1 MQEFKVNDF
10 ITLRLEGKDT
20 VIYVAGKRFQQC
32 KYLFI
37 SMPVD
42 ELDSTDEINS
52 IDEAA
57 ENFNASPETSINIP
71 PEMRFWAHCSNLQTW
86 SENGYDTRL
95 LHSNLAFPLLK
106 KLTDIGDKQA
116 LKIFKEEIAKRIE
129 SGYLPTIQFLWNQ
142 GFFRYLTEEELT
154 SIHSLNSNDFKPLIE
169 IERLVKINLLFSK
182 DLNDID
188 DEQIWFSMKDGKVT
202 ALEISF
208 TPEFVTIP
216 ESITNLRN
224 LRILLM
230 HENAIKYLPDSIGN
244 LTSLRRLDLRGNQ
257 IASIPSTIKNC
268 KKIKI
273 IELSGNDLRLIPES
287 IGDLTLLEKLDLNSN
302 MLFDLPES
310 IGRMIN
316 VKKLDI
322 GFNHLTTLPDS
333 IGNLKYLEDLNLMH
347 NKLISIPES
356 FTNLNSLKSL
366 AINGNNLIDLPES
379 ITNLRSLKNLR
390 IDYQQAERMKFLLPK
405 LKEKG
410 INISKIEIHQRLL
423 NLYKNKF
430 NKINKES
437 IIK

>member
-10 ITLRLEGKDT
+10 ITLRLQGNDT
-20 VIYVAGKRFQQC
+20 VIYIAGNRFLQC
-32 KYLFI
+32 KFLLLNI
-37 SMPVD
+37 PVD
-42 ELDSTDEINS
+42 EISNFDEIDL
-52 IDEAA
+52 IDEFVDNYNPSS
-57 ENFNASPETSINIP
+57 ELSISIP
-71 PEMRFWAHCSNLQTW
+71 PDVRFWAHCSNLQTW
-86 SENGYDTRL
+86 AENNYDPRI

-116 LKIFKEEIAKRIE
+116 IKVFKKEIARRIE
-129 SGYLPTIQFLWNQ
+129 SGHSTVIQFLWNQ
-142 GFFRYLTEEELT
+142 GFFKYLTEEELH
-154 SIHSLNSNDFKPLIE
+154 SIEFFNNSELWTILDIEDF
-169 IERLVKINLLFSK
+169 INRKFYWGK
-182 DLNDID
+182 DLFDSEE
-188 DEQIWFSMKDGKVT
+188 EQVWFLIKDGKIT
-202 ALEISF
+202 DLEISF
-208 TPEFVTIP
+208 TPELDTIP
-216 ESITNLRN
+216 ECITNLKS
-224 LRILLM
+224 LKSLLM
-230 HENAIKYLPDSIGN
+230 HEDSIKSIPDSIGN
-244 LTSLRRLDLRGNQ
+244 LSSLRKLDLRGNL
-257 IASIPSTIKNC
+257 IASIPRMIKNC
-268 KKIKI
+268 RKIKK
-273 IELSGNDLRLIPES
+273 IELSGNNITSLPQS
-287 IGDLTLLEKLDLNSN
+287 IGDLTLLEEIDLNFN